1 MLNVVLVRSRR
12 FQEDSRVAR
21 VEYRVMLAVDV
32 AGSSGRGR
40 AAAERIREVH
50 RTAMRTA
57 LERSGVDWDLCV
69 KTDLGDGLRVI
80 APADTPKAALLQAV
94 VPELSMLLRQH
105 NHAEGDGSNMQIR
118 LRAALH
124 AGEVGLESE
133 GGVHGRPLEIL
144 ARLLDAEPLR
154 AALRDAPTG
163 TPLALLM
170 SGHYY
175 EDAVR
180 FGSLG
185 VLPEDFTR
193 QEVRVKEF
201 VDQAW
206 LYVPAF
212 TAPSA
217 GSAAD
222 DVQKATPGN
231 AHAEPGEPEPVP
243 ESEAAA
249 TFTTVVDG
257 QGRVGKIV
265 NIGDVHGD
273 VRL

>member
-1 MLNVVLVRSRR
+1 M
-12 FQEDSRVAR
+12 AR

-40 AAAERIREVH
+40 AVAERIREVH
-50 RTAMRTA
+50 RAAMRTA

-69 KTDLGDGLRVI
+69 KTDLGDGMRVI
-80 APADTPKAALLQAV
+80 APAATPKAALLQAI

-105 NHAEGDGSNMQIR
+105 NHSEGDGSNMQIR
-118 LRAALH
+118 LRTALH
-124 AGEVGLESE
+124 AGEVGLERD

-154 AALRDAPTG
+154 AALRDAPNG
-163 TPLALLM
+163 TPLALPM

-193 QEVRVKEF
+193 QEVRMKEF

-206 LYVPAF
+206 LYVPTF

-217 GSAAD
+217 GSAVSEAQIAAASGD
-222 DVQKATPGN
+222 THDRPN
-231 AHAEPGEPEPVP
+231 APETVSEHEAEASFSTMVTGHAE
-243 ESEAAA
+243 
-249 TFTTVVDG
+249 
-257 QGRVGKIV
+257 VGKIV
-265 NIGDVHGD
+265 TIGHLHGD
-273 VRL
+273 VQL